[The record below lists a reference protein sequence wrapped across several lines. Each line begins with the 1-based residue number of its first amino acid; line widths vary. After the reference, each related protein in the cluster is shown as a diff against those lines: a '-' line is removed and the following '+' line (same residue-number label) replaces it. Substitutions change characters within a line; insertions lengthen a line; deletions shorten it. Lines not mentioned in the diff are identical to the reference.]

1 MTRTTFSL
9 LAAALPLVATMAA
22 PASVLAN
29 PRYKHLAQPR
39 LSAPKNPA
47 QLESTVR
54 TLIDGYEPL
63 DVEHGIAQL
72 GAPAAD
78 VLLRIIRQASTPE
91 LIRLRAVEALGYVP
105 TPAGQAF
112 LRETVAK
119 IGTTDDERVFTLAA
133 ALRALGGF
141 GPSELPSVSLFLEHA
156 SPMVREAAAAGMAQ
170 MRTDT
175 VLPVLQRRLAVER
188 DSGVKETL
196 NSAISRLAAA
206 PSPSQGLKR

>member
-1 MTRTTFSL
+1 MRRLTRST
-9 LAAALPLVATMAA
+9 LALLPLLSALALQPSAMAT
-22 PASVLAN
+22 
-29 PRYKHLAQPR
+29 PRYKHLSQPR
-39 LSAPKNPA
+39 SSLSAKNAA
-47 QLESTVR
+47 QLEATVR

-78 VLLRIIRQASTPE
+78 VLLRIIRQANTPE
-91 LIRLRAVEALGYVP
+91 LIRLRAIEALGYVP
-105 TPAGQAF
+105 TPAGQDF

-141 GPSELPSVSLFLEHA
+141 GASELPSVSLFLEHA
-156 SPMVREAAAAGMAQ
+156 SPIVREAAAAGMAQ
-170 MRTDT
+170 MRTDS
-175 VLPVLQRRLAVER
+175 VLPALQRRLAVER

-196 NSAISRLAAA
+196 NNAISRLAAA
-206 PSPSQGLKR
+206 PSPSQGVKR

>member
-1 MTRTTFSL
+1 MRRSSRFL
-9 LAAALPLVATMAA
+9 LAASLPLLPLLCSSA
-22 PASVLAN
+22 LAG
-29 PRYKHLAQPR
+29 PRYKNLSQPR
-39 LSAPKNPA
+39 STLSAKSAA

-78 VLLRIIRQASTPE
+78 VLLRIIQQAATPE
-91 LIRLRAVEALGYVP
+91 LIRLRAIEALGYVP
-105 TPAGQAF
+105 TPAGQAY

-119 IGTTDDERVFTLAA
+119 IGTVDDERVFTLAA

-141 GPSELPSVSLFLEHA
+141 GAGELPSVSLFLEHA
-156 SPMVREAAAAGMAQ
+156 SPIVREAAAAGMAQ

-175 VLPVLQRRLAVER
+175 VLPALQRRLAVER

-196 NSAISRLAAA
+196 TTAISRVAAA
-206 PSPSQGLKR
+206 PSPSQGVKR